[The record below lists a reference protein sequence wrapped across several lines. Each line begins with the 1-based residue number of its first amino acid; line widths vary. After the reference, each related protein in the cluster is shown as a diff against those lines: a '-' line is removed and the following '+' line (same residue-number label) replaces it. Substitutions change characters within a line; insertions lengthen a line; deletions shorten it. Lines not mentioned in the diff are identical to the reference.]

1 MIIREINQPTAS
13 APSFVD
19 FPVDFSLWIPKILVI
34 NSGFNCEEGLFV
46 FEEISA
52 RYTSEGSRVSKERP
66 PITLTTTKHQQNTNN
81 TAYAANPLE
90 SNLKQT
96 FRPPNWDRKK
106 ISRPTTKPKRRSR
119 SFSFCGKPFSRLV
132 LPGASRPLSHTTNP
146 PIRQLSPST
155 SILLADTVISLLI
168 TIWFRSSRAKL
179 QTEYDGG

>member
-13 APSFVD
+13 APCFVD

-34 NSGFNCEEGLFV
+34 SSGFNCEEGLFV

-132 LPGASRPLSHTTNP
+132 FPRCLSSPISHHQPSYQAIIALNFHSISRYRHITSNHYLVPIIASQASNG
-146 PIRQLSPST
+146 I
-155 SILLADTVISLLI
+155 
-168 TIWFRSSRAKL
+168 
-179 QTEYDGG
+179 